1 MKRVRFLVLLLVV
14 IALLSFAPAQTAK
27 PAARR
32 AVVVELFTSEGCSSC
47 PPADALLGR
56 LRQEKLAEGV
66 EVIPMGL
73 HVDYWN
79 HQGWIDRFSSAAYTD
94 RQIKYAEK
102 LHVPDPY
109 TPQMVVD
116 GSVQFTGNDAPR
128 ARQAILQEALRP
140 AVAEVQITPAGE
152 GKFQITVK
160 AGPESTGDVLLA
172 ITEDNLVSKVSAGEN
187 SNHELHHSAV
197 VREFKS
203 LGHLRNGGF
212 SAPARVKLNKDS
224 ERDHPPTAYFFPPT
238 ASLPSPHSPTLPLC

>member
-14 IALLSFAPAQTAK
+14 SGLIVFAPAQRAK
-27 PAARR
+27 PAGRR

-79 HQGWIDRFSSAAYTD
+79 HQGWVDRFSSAAYTD

-109 TPQMVVD
+109 TPQIVVD

-160 AGPESTGDVLLA
+160 AGPESKGDVLLA
-172 ITEDNLVSKVSAGEN
+172 ITADNLVSKVSAGQN

-212 SAPARVKLNKDS
+212 DCRGRA
-224 ERDHPPTAYFFPPT
+224 
-238 ASLPSPHSPTLPLC
+238 LPRKHSTRGDLLTCVSVH